1 MTQIQD
7 KNKEGLINTIS
18 KNLFLEI
25 QSYIPFNTTL
35 NIFRCNK
42 KYQKE
47 LNINLLIYQKW
58 FIKNKIKFDCD
69 FISNDKLLTF
79 LQKEF
84 HNFTREEDKLSLIKI
99 IEEIKNKKKL
109 KENISYIPPLIGKD
123 IEYEEN
129 IIWKEDK
136 YSNYLNLGYKFICC
150 HGHRFYITNESEQEI
165 IPSNCFPNVCVIST
179 DNNFIIPAS
188 MMENLIDLDIR
199 PVTWSKV
206 LFYNDIGKEEIEL
219 NKLER
224 FIISRNR
231 VVTSTCT
238 KSPKNKNYD
247 IKFKFKKLEEIKI
260 CLDLEKDFTY
270 LNKYF
275 GIDLLESI
283 DDIKNDKVLLFEN
296 MKNKILNYELLDTT
310 NKFKLRLKFNGDCFT
325 SFDLVFEI
333 IRHVNNLKRYTLTIL
348 QGYDTLTHEEIY
360 EENNKKEKVLVGYKD
375 INILKYNNTFFSS
388 LGTLNDIR
396 VVLPNDEMVKNK
408 FIEFFNLNE
417 NNYSLRSLFLK
428 MNNNINVG
436 ELFKNITKF
445 RVLESLVVKDP
456 IKDIKELLN
465 LVEHCLKIHTIER
478 LNLYYLGKLS
488 SEEKTKIS
496 QYSKNILFVDA
507 NNEDIRKHNL
517 IIFETDEKYDLEVDR
532 LFRLEY

>member
-1 MTQIQD
+1 MTQIPE
-7 KNKEGLINTIS
+7 KNKEGLINKVS
-18 KNLFLEI
+18 KYIFLEI
-25 QSYIPFNTTL
+25 QSYIPFNTIL
-35 NIFRCNK
+35 NIFRYSR
-42 KYQKE
+42 KYQE
-47 LNINLLIYQKW
+47 VLNINLSNYQKS
-58 FIKNKIKFDCD
+58 FVKTIIKFDTY
-69 FISNDKLLTF
+69 INNENLLSF

-84 HNFTREEDKLSLIKI
+84 HNFTSEENRKSLIKI
-99 IEEIKNKKKL
+99 IEEIKKEKKI
-109 KENISYIPPLIGKD
+109 KENISYLPPLIDKD

-150 HGHRFYITNESEQEI
+150 HGHRFQITDESKQEI

-188 MMENLIDLDIR
+188 MMENLIVLDIR
-199 PVTWSKV
+199 PVTWGKV

-231 VVTSTCT
+231 VVTSDCA

-247 IKFKFKKLEEIKI
+247 IKFKFKKIEEIKI

-275 GIDLLESI
+275 DIDLLESI
-283 DDIKNDKVLLFEN
+283 EDIKNDKVLLFEN

-325 SFDLVFEI
+325 SFDLIFEI
-333 IRHVNNLKRYTLTIL
+333 IRHMNNLKRYSLTIL

-360 EENNKKEKVLVGYKD
+360 EENNKKEKLLVGYKD
-375 INILKYNNTFFSS
+375 INIIKYNNTFFSS
-388 LGTLNDIR
+388 INTLNDIR
-396 VVLPNDEMVKNK
+396 VVLPQNDEMTKNK
-408 FIEFFNLNE
+408 FIEFFKLNE

-428 MNNNINVG
+428 INNNINVG
-436 ELFKNITKF
+436 ELFKNISKF
-445 RVLESLVVKDP
+445 RVLQSLVVKDS
-456 IKDIKELLN
+456 IKDIKELLILIEN
-465 LVEHCLKIHTIER
+465 IMKIHTIER

-507 NNEDIRKHNL
+507 NNEDISKHNL
-517 IIFETDEKYDLEVDR
+517 IVFETDEKYDLKVDR